1 MAGGPCDQLSGLR
14 EERKDSAMKLDDM
27 VMVSVDDH
35 IIEPPDLFD
44 RHMPARYRDQAPRL
58 ARLADGSQHWL
69 FAGDDRENLSCLSN
83 HNGKGLHRCF
93 PSAVASWPKEEWI
106 DDAFCHDE
114 MRPGCYDVDARVGDM
129 NAGGVLASMGFPSFP
144 GFAGTH

>member
-1 MAGGPCDQLSGLR
+1 
-14 EERKDSAMKLDDM
+14 
-27 VMVSVDDH
+27 
-35 IIEPPDLFD
+35 
-44 RHMPARYRDQAPRL
+44 
-58 ARLADGSQHWL
+58 
-69 FAGDDRENLSCLSN
+69 
-83 HNGKGLHRCF
+83 CF

-144 GFAGTH
+144 GFAGTHMARGQKDPKLAAITAAAYNDWHIDEWCAAHPGRFIPLALAPIFDVDAIVAEIHRVAAKGCTAITLPETPYVMGLPHF